1 MSTRSRREI
10 RTPSNYQE
18 ESLGELHEEL
28 QKRKAPRTEAVPARK
43 TPLTADGKPGSL
55 SWILSSE
62 KSPLCKVDLSVC
74 ISL

>member
-18 ESLGELHEEL
+18 ESLGEFHEDS
-28 QKRKAPRTEAVPARK
+28 QKRKAPKAEAIPVRK

-62 KSPLCKVDLSVC
+62 KSPLCKVDLSVRVP
-74 ISL
+74 L